1 MNPIERISKFILC
14 VLFTQ
19 LGKTFTAIKRILSAI
34 DEDDEFGRSIHIV
47 FTMNTIGNN
56 DQFAKRLEE
65 VANKYKDEKNAV
77 TIVSSQK
84 YKGKYKHVKSEVEL
98 RGLCMVKQDCP
109 RVVVMCSN
117 KTRFADG
124 VEFIKTINENR
135 LHIHRVFVF
144 YDELHKYISV
154 GPIRNQIEQLHEL
167 DIVKCIM
174 ALTATPGL
182 IFKETGFWANL
193 RLVYFNDFNETNYAG
208 HKDMIFNCVDDFFA
222 NPYVRPGIFEFD
234 VLDHQNIG
242 FIRHVLT
249 RYPKILDNNTRSFIP
264 GHIRCISHFAIRNL
278 IFELNPNAVVAVIN
292 GVEKTLQF
300 KEDGNI
306 KTIPLEPESEEEIK
320 KRDPEAKSKPEE
332 VCETIARLVLKHG
345 LSGRPLVITGLLCV
359 GMGQTL
365 THISLGSFTSA
376 IIGHLDLT
384 NDDIYQLFGRITG
397 RMKEWDTYC
406 QTQVYCPTT
415 IMYRCSVMEKCNR
428 NMATEH
434 NGEEVTHADY
444 IAPML
449 QLGEEG
455 QAAIDN
461 IRPVKKE
468 KKAKKVENQTNTDP
482 RVEIDTYRVYDKE
495 EIVKKVCKLLEYGYQ
510 TTASNENGFKET
522 SLNAKKAVV
531 SLSSAIEKVR
541 GGYGGGK
548 KSKMAFRT
556 YYPCYQDTSDNTT
569 LRFVVI
575 IRPSTDI
582 NKLKNEVDTIYPPL
596 VL

>member
-1 MNPIERISKFILC
+1 MNPIEKISKFILC

-34 DEDDEFGRSIHIV
+34 DEDEEFGRSIHIV

-65 VANKYKDEKNAV
+65 VAKKYKDEANAV

-84 YKGKYKHVKSEVEL
+84 YTGKYKHVKSEIEL
-98 RGLCMVKQDCP
+98 RGLCMVKKDCP

-154 GPIRNQIEQLHEL
+154 GPIRNQIEEIHEL

-174 ALTATPGL
+174 ALTATPEK
-182 IFKETGFWANL
+182 IFKKTPGFWSNL
-193 RLVYFNDFNETNYAG
+193 RLVHFNDFNETNYAG

-222 NPYVRPGIFEFD
+222 SPYIRPSPFDYD
-234 VLDHQNIG
+234 VLDQQNIE
-242 FIRHVLT
+242 FIRHVL
-249 RYPKILDNNTRSFIP
+249 RKYPEILADNTRTFIP
-264 GHIRCISHFAIRNL
+264 GQIRCVSHFAVRDL
-278 IFELNPNAVVAVIN
+278 IFERKPNAVVTVIN

-300 KEDGNI
+300 KEDGNT
-306 KTIPLEPESEEEIK
+306 KTIPLVSENT
-320 KRDPEAKSKPEE
+320 EE

-365 THISLGSFTSA
+365 THKSLGSFTSA
-376 IIGHLDLT
+376 IFGHLDLT

-397 RMKEWDTYC
+397 RMKDWDTYI

-415 IMYRCSVMEKCNR
+415 IMHRCSVMERCSR
-428 NMATEH
+428 NMAAEH
-434 NGEEVTHADY
+434 NGELVSHADY
-444 IAPML
+444 TTPMHEM
-449 QLGEEG
+449 GEEG

-461 IRPVKKE
+461 IRPVKEKKE
-468 KKAKKVENQTNTDP
+468 KSKVQPNITSTTP
-482 RVEIDTYRVYDKE
+482 RLEIDTYRIYDNE
-495 EIVKKVCKLLEYGYQ
+495 EIVKKVCKFLDYGYQ
-510 TTASNENGFKET
+510 TTRLNDNGFKET

-548 KSKMAFRT
+548 SSKMAFRT
-556 YYPCYQDTSDNTT
+556 YYPCYVDTTDNTT

-575 IRPSTDI
+575 IRPTTDI
-582 NKLKNEVDTIYPPL
+582 NKLKTDVDTIYPPL